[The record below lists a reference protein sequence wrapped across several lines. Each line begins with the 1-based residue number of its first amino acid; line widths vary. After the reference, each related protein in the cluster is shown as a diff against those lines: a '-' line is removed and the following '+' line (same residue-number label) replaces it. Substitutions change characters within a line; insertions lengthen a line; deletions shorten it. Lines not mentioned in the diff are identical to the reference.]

1 MIIKKTLKPAD
12 FEIIYTPVSS
22 IKHPSQ
28 FTALVIDLAH
38 VYVFQNY
45 I

>member
-12 FEIIYTPVSS
+12 FEFIYTPVSS